1 MPVDL
6 SQSQALLPCGWLAC
20 KLALACTLCAGAFPA
35 DGTVLHGAAACA
47 ARAVFVLAA
56 VYESAADARALHGN
70 AAFTALGRRTVL
82 GTNCDLVRDVLVF
95 ALLQAAYRPMRG
107 GAVVPHPAVY
117 PVVAGW
123 GLCAAGLTA
132 VDVARALAPD
142 DAAAAQIGVS
152 ARSACLAV
160 CACATAA
167 AAACPAFHVALASEG
182 LGALV
187 CAAAGYTALAA
198 VRLYAARTPPGN
210 ADSAPAL
217 ATTAPSCSP
226 NAVVH
231 GWLFFAPSPL
241 ALGMLA
247 LANAGAVVAGAVLL
261 SGVRP
266 HAPQPLPP
274 PKAVAKAPSRP
285 EPRPAGPARGP
296 ELSQD
301 MLLRMR
307 EMEAAA
313 EAGLRRAFA

>member
-20 KLALACTLCAGAFPA
+20 KLALAATLCACAFPA

-56 VYESAADARALHGN
+56 VFESAADALALEGN
-70 AAFTALGRRTVL
+70 AAFDALARHTVL
-82 GTNCDLVRDVLVF
+82 GTNCDLMRDVLVF
-95 ALLQAAYRPMRG
+95 ALLQAAYRPLG
-107 GAVVPHPAVY
+107 AGAAVVHPVVY
-117 PVVAGW
+117 PVAVAW

-132 VDVARALAPD
+132 IDVARALAPD
-142 DAAAAQIGVS
+142 DAEPMYIG
-152 ARSACLAV
+152 ARARAACLAV
-160 CACATAA
+160 CACAAAA

-182 LGALV
+182 LAALLS
-187 CAAAGYTALAA
+187 AAAGYAALVA
-198 VRLYAARTPPGN
+198 VRLYTARTHPNNSDSTRIPP
-210 ADSAPAL
+210 PR
-217 ATTAPSCSP
+217 CSP

-241 ALGMLA
+241 VLGMLA
-247 LANAGAVVAGAVLL
+247 LTNAGAVVVGAVVL
-261 SGVRP
+261 SGVRQ
-266 HAPQPLPP
+266 HAPLGP
-274 PKAVAKAPSRP
+274 PKTASRSALKVASKPAPAS
-285 EPRPAGPARGP
+285 AARGA

-313 EAGLRRAFA
+313 EAGLRRGFA